1 MWSKISFHISNCFW
15 FKVFLLTWAEQEGNV
30 PRAQRATMVMKP
42 NLLLALEIIKHF
54 RKLNNDKTG
63 LPKSG
68 FEPGTFWS
76 IVQHLNHCATEEK
89 RFRKFWLLL
98 RTVLLL
104 TINSLWGCWGPQR
117 SILTSEINSVTLFTF
132 IPPAILPVNAS
143 TA

>member
-1 MWSKISFHISNCFW
+1 M
-15 FKVFLLTWAEQEGNV
+15 LTWAEQEGNV

-104 TINSLWGCWGPQR
+104 TNLK
-117 SILTSEINSVTLFTF
+117 TASEAAEGLRGQF
-132 IPPAILPVNAS
+132 
-143 TA
+143 